1 MVQEFHVLRCFSCQT
16 FQVQQVKKS
25 KKWECKVCGEKQS
38 VLKEYGRGAAA
49 DCRRHVQKLNSLRGE
64 LLEVN
69 REKVLSQWEHDKD
82 DQNASVNEDLDAH
95 HESEEVPTVSRWSKY
110 IDRTSEDPKQEEDEK
125 EEENIY
131 MERETFRNRGPRKRK
146 LVSKLN
152 SVDSPSGNFEH
163 DESWT
168 GCLDVK
174 RRSYQPSQPDR
185 KLSSSRSN
193 GHFSKYSHQDNAK
206 DVSSPSTHLPSSPPA
221 VSSYHTAA
229 TGYTYTAGNSKNCQQ
244 NSSHT
249 QPGADVP
256 KHLPLPNR
264 VISAPSS
271 NRTSES
277 KLGSTASKWNK
288 FLTVVPT
295 QEEEDDGVDDNLST
309 VVPESTDIHYQEL
322 RSPLV
327 GKTEVG
333 RQMSV
338 GDVCM
343 DGNFH
348 SRVFSSEQ
356 AVCQPP
362 LTKKSC
368 PGLSLNSLFFT
379 DEDFD
384 DTF

>member
-1 MVQEFHVLRCFSCQT
+1 MVQEFHVLRCFSCQI

-25 KKWECKVCGEKQS
+25 KKWQCKVCGEKQS

-69 REKVLSQWEHDKD
+69 RENVLSQWEQDKD

-146 LVSKLN
+146 LVSKLK
-152 SVDSPSGNFEH
+152 SVDAPSGNFEH
-163 DESWT
+163 KESWT
-168 GCLDVK
+168 GCLDDK
-174 RRSYQPSQPDR
+174 TRPYQPSQHDR
-185 KLSSSRSN
+185 KLSSSRSS
-193 GHFSKYSHQDNAK
+193 GHFSKYSNHDKAK
-206 DVSSPSTHLPSSPPA
+206 DVSPSTHLPSSPPA
-221 VSSYHTAA
+221 VSGYHTGS
-229 TGYTYTAGNSKNCQQ
+229 TGYKYTAANSNKYQQ

-256 KHLPLPNR
+256 KHLPLPSK
-264 VISAPSS
+264 VISEPSS
-271 NRTSES
+271 NQSFES
-277 KLGSTASKWNK
+277 KLGSKASKWNK
-288 FLTVVPT
+288 FLAVVPT
-295 QEEEDDGVDDNLST
+295 QEEDDGVDDHLST
-309 VVPESTDIHYQEL
+309 VMPESTDIHYQEL
-322 RSPLV
+322 RCPLV
-327 GKTEVG
+327 GDTETG

-338 GDVCM
+338 GGACV

-348 SRVFSSEQ
+348 GSAFSSEQ

-362 LTKKSC
+362 LTKNSC
-368 PGLSLNSLFFT
+368 PGLSLNSMFFT